1 MLSAIYHL
9 GLVISGFVLV
19 IVFSAARVAACE
31 LIKKSVDCWFD
42 RHFH

>member
-31 LIKKSVDCWFD
+31 LTET
-42 RHFH
+42 